1 MMPSFCGEILN
12 SHLGCFF
19 KFSRLANYNLW
30 QGVSG
35 INNPCPAGFRLP
47 TVSEFNE
54 EHAFWY
60 TGQVLKNAFEGPLKL
75 TAGGYRYY
83 KDAVIK
89 SAAKS
94 TGVLST
100 DAGYYWTSD
109 RPSWTSSFPGT
120 SIHYI
125 SISSQSYVEGAWY
138 RAYGYSVRCIKEQ

>member
-1 MMPSFCGEILN
+1 MMPSVCGEILN

-47 TVSEFNE
+47 TVSEFNA